1 VAIYQGWWN
10 KHVSP
15 GEAAKLAEQMLAEGP
30 VPQATLR
37 QKEVF
42 P

>member
-1 VAIYQGWWN
+1 
-10 KHVSP
+10 VSP
-15 GEAAKLAEQMLAEGP
+15 GEAVYAPRGEGAKLAEQMLAEGR
-30 VPQATLR
+30 VPQATLH